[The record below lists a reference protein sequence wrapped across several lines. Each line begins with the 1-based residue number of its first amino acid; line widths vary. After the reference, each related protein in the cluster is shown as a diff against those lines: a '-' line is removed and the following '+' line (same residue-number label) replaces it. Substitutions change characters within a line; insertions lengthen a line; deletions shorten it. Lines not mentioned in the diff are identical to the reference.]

1 MSIRFCSLEEIGY
14 FRIMKKDSRKKVS
27 IAIAV
32 AAILLGVYQVL
43 CNAGVIPGR
52 EIAYKGGQNL
62 FIGILFL
69 IYGVISLFTL
79 PKRREDKALGDSEG
93 KE

>member
-1 MSIRFCSLEEIGY
+1 MGMRFCGLEEIGY
-14 FRIMKKDSRKKVS
+14 FRVMKDDSRKKVS

-43 CNAGVIPGR
+43 CNAGIIPGR
-52 EIAYKGGQNL
+52 EIAYKGSQNL
-62 FIGILFL
+62 FVGILFL
-69 IYGVISLFTL
+69 IYGVVSLFTL
-79 PKRREDKALGDSEG
+79 PKRRRDSAVGDSEG